1 MLSWSRCGRWS
12 WAVGSRG
19 AVGVAVCGAVGGA
32 VRSAVAGRWRK
43 PRPMLSS
50 DVVAATAARPRI
62 VEVGGWRRS
71 KRAQR
76 SKGASNDD
84 GRWRSREG
92 GLKGG
97 GVVDRRLEQALLDRR
112 ESILSS
118 AVEPPR
124 AFEVTG
130 TETEAGAECI
140 VGASS
145 TAVTGI
151 PRSRRQWD
159 TGDTL
164 GCREYGDGDGIGNG
178 VDR

>member
-1 MLSWSRCGRWS
+1 M
-12 WAVGSRG
+12 
-19 AVGVAVCGAVGGA
+19 
-32 VRSAVAGRWRK
+32 VRSAVGGQLSAGVVRWRK

-62 VEVGGWRRS
+62 VEAGGWRRS

-84 GRWRSREG
+84 ERWRSREG

-97 GVVDRRLEQALLDRR
+97 GVVDRRLEQALPDRR
-112 ESILSS
+112 EGILSS

-130 TETEAGAECI
+130 TETAAGAECI
-140 VGASS
+140 GGASS
-145 TAVTGI
+145 TAVSGMS
-151 PRSRRQWD
+151 RSRRRWG
-159 TGDTL
+159 TGDTSSR
-164 GCREYGDGDGIGNG
+164 REYGGGNGDG